1 MKTGKNEFV
10 QLMGTAFTLVL
21 ILGALATVW
30 AGIIGLFL
38 WAFLLLSSFGGDQA
52 SLVLSAIQIDPL
64 TIAFGSCQVGDL
76 SAILS

>member
-1 MKTGKNEFV
+1 MRTGSNQFV
-10 QLMGTAFTLVL
+10 QLVGTALTLVV

-52 SLVLSAIQIDPL
+52 SLVLSSMQIE
-64 TIAFGSCQVGDL
+64 AFGL
-76 SAILS
+76 H